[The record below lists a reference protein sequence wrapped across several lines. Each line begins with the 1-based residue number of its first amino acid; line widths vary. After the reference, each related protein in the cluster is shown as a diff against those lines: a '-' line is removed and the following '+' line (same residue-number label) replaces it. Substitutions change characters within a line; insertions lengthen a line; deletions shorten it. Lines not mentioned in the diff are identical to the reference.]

1 MLNIL
6 NRNENGKL
14 KINTLDLQ
22 IFFGDLFE
30 ICNSEEEINFVLNN
44 IIECA
49 ECIADEIMEEKD
61 LI

>member
-6 NRNENGKL
+6 NRNEDGKL
-14 KINTLDLQ
+14 KINTLNLQ
-22 IFFGDLFE
+22 ILFGDLFE
-30 ICNSEEEINFVLNN
+30 ICNSEKEINFVLNN
-44 IIECA
+44 IVECA

>member
-6 NRNENGKL
+6 NRSEDGKL
-14 KINTLDLQ
+14 KINTLNLQ

-30 ICNSEEEINFVLNN
+30 ICNSEKEINFVLSN
-44 IIECA
+44 IVECA